1 MEGKEA
7 IIAKITENARL
18 TADNIVRD
26 AESERDAAVNAA
38 KASAEKEAELKKAAL
53 SEECDR
59 IVARKITLAGLEAR
73 KLILFEKQA
82 VLSAAYEKAQQG
94 LLKDEKRYAELMARL
109 VENSAEQGDVLC
121 VGEEDKSVLDG
132 KWFSELAKKL
142 SVKITLGKDT
152 HKGRGVILKGNLSDK
167 DLTVA
172 SVMRELRDRTESR
185 AAEILFGDT
194 DGSRQ

>member
-73 KLILFEKQA
+73 KLILLEKQA

-142 SVKITLGKDT
+142 SVKITLGKDR

>member
-7 IIAKITENARL
+7 IIGKIMENAQV
-18 TADNIVRD
+18 TADNIIRD
-26 AESERDAAVNAA
+26 AESERDAAVSAA
-38 KASAEKEAELKKAAL
+38 KASAEKEAEAKKAAL

-73 KLILFEKQA
+73 KLILLEKQTA
-82 VLSAAYEKAQQG
+82 LSEVYGKVRRD
-94 LLKDEKRYAELMARL
+94 LLKDESRYAKLMADL
-109 VENSAEQGDVLC
+109 VKNSAEQGDVLC
-121 VGEEDKSVLDG
+121 VGEDDKSILTD

-142 SVKITLGKDT
+142 NVKISLGKET
-152 HKGRGVILKGNLSDK
+152 HKGRGVILKGTLSDK
-167 DLTVA
+167 DLTVE
-172 SVMRELRDRTESR
+172 SVMQEIRSRTESR